1 MRSRTGC
8 RENAELLPE
17 YSAGKLETSRA
28 VELERHLLT
37 CPSCRDLASAQGA
50 LWSALDDWKDVAPSA
65 EFDRR
70 LYERIDGEVAW
81 WAADYV
87 RETNSSQFCAKVGRT
102 FSQVRTRSR
111 RSLNYRCTL
120 RTSKAAPVGGKSA
133 SRAHQVFWRLR
144 DCDRSFARATTSTAR
159 RCARAKI
166 ASATA
171 LTNHGA
177 AAANTNATAQMG
189 TMCRIESTI

>member
-81 WAADYV
+81 WERALRPFRPALRRIAMPLAAAAGLALLAGVIRD
-87 RETNSSQFCAKVGRT
+87 RP
-102 FSQVRTRSR
+102 
-111 RSLNYRCTL
+111 
-120 RTSKAAPVGGKSA
+120 AAPPPA
-133 SRAHQVFWRLR
+133 PR
-144 DCDRSFARATTSTAR
+144 
-159 RCARAKI
+159 
-166 ASATA
+166 
-171 LTNHGA
+171 GA
-177 AAANTNATAQMG
+177 AAQIEPLAPEQAEDTLEDMELLRGLNGLARPDASEP
-189 TMCRIESTI
+189 RI